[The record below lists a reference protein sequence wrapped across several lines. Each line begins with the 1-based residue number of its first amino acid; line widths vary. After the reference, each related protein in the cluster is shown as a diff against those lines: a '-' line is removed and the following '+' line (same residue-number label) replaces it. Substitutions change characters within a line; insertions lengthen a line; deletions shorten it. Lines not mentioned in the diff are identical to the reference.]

1 MKTWTLYDGE
11 FIENV
16 GTVEAENEADALTA
30 MCEMLNSENE
40 VFNFVVDENEIYQY
54 EGEIQD
60 GDEPVRVYNVEA
72 LEYTVENYDGFK
84 IGKYATKDEAI
95 EAAEKE
101 WKAQHDACTND
112 DEIDP
117 NIADEEW
124 IFIKSDAG
132 DYGYVTRGGEFHVYY
147 GR

>member
-30 MCEMLNSENE
+30 MCEMLNSDNE

-72 LEYTVENYDGFK
+72 LEYTVENYDGFT
-84 IGKYATKDEAI
+84 IGKYTTKSEAI
-95 EAAEKE
+95 EAAKKE
-101 WKAQHDACTND
+101 WKAQLDACTND
-112 DEIDP
+112 NEMDP
-117 NIADEEW
+117 SIADDEW

-132 DYGYVTRGGEFHVYY
+132 DYGYVTRGGAFHVY

>member
-1 MKTWTLYDGE
+1 MKTWTLYDGG

-40 VFNFVVDENEIYQY
+40 VFNFVVDDNEIYQY
-54 EGEIQD
+54 EGEIQN

-72 LEYTVENYDGFK
+72 LEYTVENYDGFT
-84 IGKYATKDEAI
+84 IGKYTTKGEAI
-95 EAAEKE
+95 EAAKKE

-112 DEIDP
+112 DEMDP
-117 NIADEEW
+117 SIADDEW
-124 IFIKSDAG
+124 IFIESDAG
-132 DYGYVTRGGEFHVYY
+132 DYGYVTRGGAFHVY
-147 GR
+147 GRQ

>member
-30 MCEMLNSENE
+30 MCEMLNSKDE
-40 VFNFVVDENEIYQY
+40 VFNFVVDGNEIYQY
-54 EGEIQD
+54 DGEIQD
-60 GDEPVRVYNVEA
+60 GDDPVSVYNVEV
-72 LEYTVENYDGFK
+72 LEYTVENYDGFT
-84 IGKYATKDEAI
+84 IGKYTTKSEAI
-95 EAAEKE
+95 EAAKNE
-101 WKAQHDACTND
+101 WRAQHNACTND
-112 DEIDP
+112 DEMDP
-117 NIADEEW
+117 NIADDEW

-132 DYGYVTRGGEFHVYY
+132 DYGYVTRGGVFHVY